1 MKKQNFTANK
11 GNWLIISVVVLIV
24 LFVVIQFYKVT
35 HIELK
40 TQTATVS
47 TVYDKASSEALF
59 IRDESVV
66 EKAATGVTVPCFE
79 DGDKI
84 NVKGNV
90 AMQFSSSKAAANYSK
105 YTDLTNQIKYYQT
118 LEAQTVGQSANLET
132 INEDI
137 EQKVINYADGL
148 CRNKIGDTA
157 QELDSVLVRRQL
169 IIGEDVDLLSIIEN
183 LRDKRNSYS

>member
-47 TVYDKASSEALF
+47 TVYDKVSSEALF

-90 AMQFSSSKAAANYSK
+90 AMQRRLQIIQNIP
-105 YTDLTNQIKYYQT
+105 TLQIK
-118 LEAQTVGQSANLET
+118 
-132 INEDI
+132 
-137 EQKVINYADGL
+137 
-148 CRNKIGDTA
+148 
-157 QELDSVLVRRQL
+157 
-169 IIGEDVDLLSIIEN
+169 
-183 LRDKRNSYS
+183 